1 MSFKVLVCDSV
12 AKKGVEYLKSKGI
25 ECVEA
30 VGKTEEEI
38 IASATEYDAII
49 VRSATKITPKILSAG
64 VPKLKVVGRAGVGY
78 DNINVEAAS
87 ENGVVVMNSPFG
99 STISVAELAVG
110 LTFAISRKIHLADA
124 KMKKNVWD
132 KKSFMGNEL
141 NGKTVGI
148 IGGGR
153 IGVETGKR
161 FKAFNMKV
169 LCYDPYYINKE
180 DRRLMDFE
188 FVDLATLIAESDV
201 ISLHVPKTKETT
213 GMINMEVIKKM
224 KNKVILINC
233 ARGGIINEAE
243 LLEALNTMPD
253 KFLGVGLDVF
263 EAEPPVKWDL
273 INHEK
278 VCATPHV
285 GASTKEAQELVAV
298 QICEQIVEALFK
310 NNFVNAVNLDKIK
323 K

>member
-12 AKKGVEYLKSKGI
+12 AKKGVEYLKSKDV

-30 VGKTEEEI
+30 VGKTEDEI
-38 IASATEYDAII
+38 MVLAKDFDAII
-49 VRSATKITPKILSAG
+49 VRSATKITPKILNAG
-64 VPKLKVVGRAGVGY
+64 VPRLKVVGRAGVGY

-110 LTFAISRKIHLADA
+110 LTFAISRRIHLADA

-161 FKAFNMKV
+161 FKAFNMRV
-169 LCYDPYYINKE
+169 LCYVNKE
-180 DRRLMDFE
+180 DRRLMGFE
-188 FVDLATLIAESDV
+188 FVDFDTLISESNI

-224 KNKVILINC
+224 KDKAILINC
-233 ARGGIINEAE
+233 ARGGIINETD

-253 KFLGVGLDVF
+253 KFIGVGLDVF

-278 VCATPHV
+278 VCATPHI
-285 GASTKEAQELVAV
+285 GASTREAQELVAV

-310 NNFVNAVNLDKIK
+310 NNYVNAVNLDKIK

>member
-12 AKKGVEYLKSKGI
+12 AKKGVEYLKSKGV

-38 IASATEYDAII
+38 IASANEYDAII

-124 KMKKNVWD
+124 KMKKNAWD

-169 LCYDPYYINKE
+169 LCYVNKE
-180 DRRLMDFE
+180 GRRLMGFE
-188 FVDLATLIAESDV
+188 FVDLETLIAESDV

-213 GMINMEVIKKM
+213 NMINMEVIKKM

-233 ARGGIINEAE
+233 ARGGIINEAD

-263 EAEPPVKWDL
+263 EVEPPVKWDL

>member
-12 AKKGVEYLKSKGI
+12 AKKGVEYLKSKGFD
-25 ECVEA
+25 CLEA
-30 VGKTEEEI
+30 SGKTEDEI
-38 IASATEYDAII
+38 AAMASQYDAII
-49 VRSATKITPKILSAG
+49 VRSATKITPKILKSG
-64 VPKLKVVGRAGVGY
+64 NPKLKVVGRAGVGY

-87 ENGVVVMNSPFG
+87 ENGVIVMNSPLG
-99 STISVAELAVG
+99 STVSVAELAVA
-110 LTFAISRKIHLADA
+110 LTFSIARKIHLADA

-132 KKSFMGNEL
+132 KKSFMGHEL
-141 NGKTVGI
+141 NGKTAGI

-153 IGVETGKR
+153 IGIETGKR

-169 LCYDPYYINKE
+169 LCYDPYITDSSKVPGFE
-180 DRRLMDFE
+180 LVSLDR
-188 FVDLATLIAESDV
+188 LISESDV
-201 ISLHVPKTKETT
+201 ISLHIPKTKETT
-213 GMINMEVIKKM
+213 GIINLEAIKKM
-224 KNKVILINC
+224 KKNVIIINC
-233 ARGGIINEAE
+233 ARGGTINETE

-253 KFLGVGLDVF
+253 KILGVGLDVF
-263 EAEPPVKWDL
+263 ETEPPVKWDL

-298 QICEQIVEALFK
+298 QICEQIVEALT
-310 NNFVNAVNLDKIK
+310 NNKYTNAVNLDKVK